1 MKSRKSN
8 RRRGATLIEA
18 LTASGL
24 SILALFTAV
33 SVMISGMGSWAK
45 GQGRIDAE
53 GDAQAAIRAIS
64 NELREAMAVTVV
76 SGTVIEY
83 RLPRKDEAGNFIV
96 PAEWDGVARRIEW
109 IATGSGIGN
118 IRVTG
123 GTTNRTLCRNVILR
137 DPQSSGF
144 TPTSGGSSYAI
155 FTAGAGAITRQLT
168 IMIATRAN
176 GSRNQY
182 VVSRSRETV
191 FLRNIPSL
199 TR

>member
-1 MKSRKSN
+1 MSNHRN
-8 RRRGATLIEA
+8 RRRGATLVEA
-18 LTASGL
+18 LTASAL
-24 SILALFTAV
+24 SVLALFTAV

-53 GDAQAAIRAIS
+53 GDAQAAVRAIS

-76 SGTVIEY
+76 SGTLIEY
-83 RLPRKDEAGNFIV
+83 RLPQKDEDGNFVV
-96 PAEWDGVARRIEW
+96 PAIWDGVARRIEW
-109 IATGSGIGN
+109 VPTGSGIGE
-118 IRVTG
+118 IRSVG
-123 GTTNRTLCRNVILR
+123 GSTNRALCRNVILR
-137 DPQSSGF
+137 DPQSNGF
-144 TPTSGGSSYAI
+144 TPSSGGSAYAP
-155 FTAGAGAITRQLT
+155 FTAGPGTITRQLT

-176 GSRNQY
+176 GSQDQY

>member
-1 MKSRKSN
+1 MKSRNSN
-8 RRRGATLIEA
+8 RRRGATLVEA
-18 LTASGL
+18 ITASGL
-24 SILALFTAV
+24 SVLALFTAV

-53 GDAQAAIRAIS
+53 GDAQAAVRAIS
-64 NELREAMAVTVV
+64 NELREAMTVTVT
-76 SGTVIEY
+76 SGTVIDY
-83 RLPRKDEAGNFIV
+83 RLPRKDESGNFIV
-96 PAEWDGVARRIEW
+96 PAEWDEVTRRIEW
-109 IATGSGIGN
+109 VATGPGIGN
-118 IRVTG
+118 IRATG
-123 GTTNRTLCRNVILR
+123 GSANRLLCRNVILR
-137 DPQSSGF
+137 DPQSIGF
-144 TPTSGGSSYAI
+144 TPTTGGSSYAI
-155 FTAGAGAITRQLT
+155 FTAGPGTITRQLT